1 MNHARILL
9 VDDEEEILNMIQ
21 IVLQKEGFT
30 QVRQA
35 VRAAAAMEACKQFQ
49 PHIILLDVML
59 PDGDGFEVCRELRK
73 LTDAPILFLTART
86 TDLDKL
92 TGFSTGA
99 DDYIT
104 KPFNPLEVV
113 ARLKAQLRR
122 SLPTFKQKKCK
133 EQIFDFGRFQVH
145 ETSGQLFVNGVEVPC
160 PAKEFKLLCFL
171 SAHPNRIFSKKQ
183 LYEQIWQEESLGV
196 EHTVMVH
203 IRRIREKIEEDPSNP
218 KFLVTIRGL
227 GYKLVPPTIG

>member
-1 MNHARILL
+1 MNNARILL
-9 VDDEEEILNMIQ
+9 VDDEEEILNIIQ
-21 IVLQKEGFT
+21 IVLRKEGFT
-30 QVRQA
+30 QIRKA
-35 VRAAAAMEACKQFQ
+35 TRAKTAIEECKKFQ
-49 PHIILLDVML
+49 PQIILLDVML

-122 SLPTFKQKKCK
+122 SLPTMTNSK
-133 EQIFDFGRFQVH
+133 EQMFDFGRFQVH
-145 ETSGQLFVNGVEVPC
+145 EKSGQLFVDGVEIPC

-171 SAHPNRIFSKKQ
+171 SKHPNQIFSKKQ
-183 LYEQIWQEESLGV
+183 LYEQIWEEESFGI

-203 IRRIREKIEEDPSNP
+203 IRRIREKIEEDPSHP
-218 KFLVTIRGL
+218 KYLVTIRGL
-227 GYKLVPPTIG
+227 GYKLVKPTMAQ